1 MAILFFSYS
10 HRDED
15 LRDRLETHLA
25 GLKREGA
32 IETWHDRRIRAGEE
46 FAGVIDDNINR
57 AEIVL
62 LLVSPDFI
70 ASDYCF
76 RIEMQRALERHAA
89 GEARVVPVILRP
101 CDWHT
106 APFGRLMAVP
116 RDGKPVVSWPDHDE
130 AFLDVAVRIRQ
141 MLRPSA
147 PAPAASAAD
156 PPAGA
161 AAPAPRSSNL
171 RLKKTF
177 TERDHDR
184 FLDEGF
190 AYIANF
196 FEGSLQELQ
205 ARNPGIETAFRKL
218 DANRFTAVAYGDGK
232 ALSRCK
238 ITLGDLFG
246 RGISFAYNDKTDDG
260 SINES
265 MAVKADDQSLYLQAL
280 GMPTSR
286 GADEGKLSFEGAAE
300 YYWSLFIQALQ

>member
-10 HRDED
+10 HKDEN

-32 IETWHDRRIRAGEE
+32 IETWHDRRIIAGDE

-57 AEIVL
+57 ADIVL

-76 RIEMQRALERHAA
+76 QIEMQRALERHAG

-101 CDWHT
+101 CDWHS
-106 APFGRLMAVP
+106 APFGKLMAVP
-116 RDGKPVVSWPDHDE
+116 KDGKPVVSWPDHDD
-130 AFLDVAVRIRQ
+130 ALLDIAVGIRQ

-147 PAPAASAAD
+147 TGPVIQARNPAPVQ
-156 PPAGA
+156 
-161 AAPAPRSSNL
+161 APLPRTSNL
-171 RLKKTF
+171 RLKKSF

-184 FLDEGF
+184 FLEHGF
-190 AYIANF
+190 AYMANF

-205 ARNPGIETAFRKL
+205 ARNSGIETAFRRV
-218 DANRFTAVAYGDGK
+218 DADRFTAVAYRDGK

-238 ITLGDLFG
+238 VTLGGSFG
-246 RGISFAYNDKTDDG
+246 RAISFAYNDRVDDA
-260 SINES
+260 SINDS
-265 MAVKADDQSLYLQAL
+265 LTVKADDQSLYLHAL

-286 GADEGKLSFEGAAE
+286 GTGEGKLSLEGGAE